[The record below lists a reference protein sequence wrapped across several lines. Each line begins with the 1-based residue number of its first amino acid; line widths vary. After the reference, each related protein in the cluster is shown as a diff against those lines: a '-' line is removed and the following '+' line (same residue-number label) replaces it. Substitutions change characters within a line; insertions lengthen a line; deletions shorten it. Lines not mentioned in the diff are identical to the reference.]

1 MDELEKVA
9 IAYLNKNKKKFLS
22 EYTNKVKPLAEKIAI
37 FTAGMS
43 GVGKTELGIF
53 LKKIILVFFI
63 LIQIILEN
71 FLNLLVMMVR
81 IQILSRKLQ
90 VEVLMNFLTM
100 L

>member
-1 MDELEKVA
+1 
-9 IAYLNKNKKKFLS
+9 
-22 EYTNKVKPLAEKIAI
+22 
-37 FTAGMS
+37 MS

-71 FLNLLVMMVR
+71 FLNLLVMMGR

-90 VEVLMNFLTM
+90 VEVSMSFLTM